1 MYEYVVILVVIGS
14 NLKVFIHSILQTKN
28 SKQIQIDRY
37 RCFLCACVF
46 FFVCVLC
53 HFWKKYSAQLNWK
66 DNIVIK
72 FESHVKS
79 NWIVFSLS
87 LLMLDIRRLSLLC
100 QFSHPVHSIWAF
112 RFTFPCFVSGKL
124 AKEFATNFKTYV
136 YISHVER
143 CTLNGCACNACQE

>member
-1 MYEYVVILVVIGS
+1 MNEYVIVIGA
-14 NLKVFIHSILQTKN
+14 NLKFFIHSILQIKN
-28 SKQIQIDRY
+28 AKQIQVDRCRY
-37 RCFLCACVF
+37 FLCACVS
-46 FFVCVLC
+46 FFVCVLRY
-53 HFWKKYSAQLNWK
+53 FWEKKYSAQLNWK

-112 RFTFPCFVSGKL
+112 RFTFPCFVSGQRICNKFQNL
-124 AKEFATNFKTYV
+124 RV
-136 YISHVER
+136 YQPCREMHVEWLR
-143 CTLNGCACNACQE
+143 L

>member
-100 QFSHPVHSIWAF
+100 QFSHQYIAF
-112 RFTFPCFVSGKL
+112 ERSVSRFHASYLASWPKNLQQISKL
-124 AKEFATNFKTYV
+124 TC
-136 YISHVER
+136 IS
-143 CTLNGCACNACQE
+143 AM

>member
-1 MYEYVVILVVIGS
+1 MYEYVVILFT
-14 NLKVFIHSILQTKN
+14 NHCKFKVFHPFNFTNK
-28 SKQIQIDRY
+28 KIQVDRY
-37 RCFLCACVF
+37 RYFLCACVF

-53 HFWKKYSAQLNWK
+53 YFWKKYSAQLNWK

-87 LLMLDIRRLSLLC
+87 LLMLDLRRLSLLC
-100 QFSHPVHSIWAF
+100 QFSHQYIAF
-112 RFTFPCFVSGKL
+112 ERSVSRFHASYL